1 MAEIGF
7 DFSDVASAGTTTT
20 VTVDVGANDFNAAI
34 QNVPGT
40 ATLRYSFEN
49 ATGTNQVDLQSL
61 NISDGAT
68 IEVVGADVD
77 VILSPADLTRY
88 NNDDFEIVGINPVWS
103 IQSDVPAAPKFWMK
117 GGDAQLSGSGNS
129 LVISSNQ
136 PDLYSPSATFAALS
150 GSDMPAHNSGDELL
164 EFTSDGM
171 QISPPGMGWV
181 FILFSELTSIGDMLF
196 GRNGVANQACRL
208 NATNISFVDSSYT
221 ILIGGENDADGQS
234 TQEDPVVGSNTQA
247 YPGGITL
254 TTGRPY
260 LMAFQ
265 IQEDA
270 DTMDLFGI
278 QGDGTDASSFKVR
291 ELLVFADTTV
301 LTDDQISFIMQDM
314 AYRAVSAGIGTLD
327 DFLGSDHEHYA
338 SQPVSAGS
346 GAGTINS
353 VSAPVTT
360 VTLTNIKPGSEVRV
374 YETGTTTEID
384 GAEAIAGTTFE
395 FSPSVAFDVEIFK
408 RGFKILKLRDTSVPN
423 SDQSIQ
429 VNQLID
435 RGFIDEA

>member
-1 MAEIGF
+1 
-7 DFSDVASAGTTTT
+7 
-20 VTVDVGANDFNAAI
+20 
-34 QNVPGT
+34 
-40 ATLRYSFEN
+40 
-49 ATGTNQVDLQSL
+49 
-61 NISDGAT
+61 
-68 IEVVGADVD
+68 GADVD

-150 GSDMPAHNSGDELL
+150 GSNMPAYNSGDELL

-181 FILFSELTSIGDMLF
+181 FILFSELNSLGDMIF
-196 GRNGVANQACRL
+196 GRDGAAVPACRL
-208 NATNISFVDSSYT
+208 NATDISFANSNYT
-221 ILIGGENDADGQS
+221 ILIGGENDVDGQS
-234 TQEDPVVGSNTQA
+234 TQEDTVGGGSPQT

-265 IQEDA
+265 IIGPS

-291 ELLVFADTTV
+291 ELLVFADTAV
-301 LTDDQISFIMQDM
+301 LTDDQISLIMQDM

-360 VTLTNIKPGSEVRV
+360 VTITAIDEDSSPIAGAAVHLDTADGVTNI
-374 YETGTTTEID
+374 ID
-384 GAEAIAGTTFE
+384 GETDVSGEISVAYTGSIPQAVSGWVRSGSGSIPYDQGDIAGTINGD
-395 FSPSVAFDVEIFK
+395 FSQTV
-408 RGFKILKLRDTSVPN
+408 ILRRD
-423 SDQSIQ
+423 
-429 VNQLID
+429 
-435 RGFIDEA
+435 